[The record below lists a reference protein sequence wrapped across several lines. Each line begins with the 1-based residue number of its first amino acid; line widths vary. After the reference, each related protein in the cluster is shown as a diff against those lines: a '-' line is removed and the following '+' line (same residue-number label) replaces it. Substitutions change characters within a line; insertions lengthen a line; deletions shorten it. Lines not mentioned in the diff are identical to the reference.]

1 MSRRPA
7 IITQADVARAC
18 RAARQLG
25 PEWFIEIEAVTGTIR
40 VMQIPP
46 PHDRPQPPERDPESQ
61 FARGLAN
68 TP

>member
-7 IITQADVARAC
+7 IITLADVARAC
-18 RAARQLG
+18 RAAKQLG
-25 PEWFIEIEAVTGTIR
+25 PEWFIEIEAGTGTIR

-46 PHDRPQPPERDPESQ
+46 PHDRLPPERDPESQ
-61 FARGLAN
+61 FARGLAS